1 MMKILKDKVRTMRR
15 KAQSWLGI
23 LVYDSARGQVDRGVF
38 TERLKA
44 TIGPVLNL
52 KYLQAIVKIDPPRVY
67 SEEASAAIKKT
78 LLRRQTSDKYRERIT
93 MLNEIR
99 ENASLDER
107 MENSKSPNIFATL
120 TLNWA
125 KIMGQNMDFA
135 QRVSERFNEL
145 FEEWQKET
153 GCHDF
158 SDLEVTEH
166 PQEYGNFLAG
176 FTRILLEETP
186 NKDISNSGE
195 FFRQAI
201 QEVSEEDFNGTI
213 QKAIV
218 PISSLITRETEA
230 QLTSALKANPEAKN
244 KITSPEVEAL
254 VEWEKGKQGWGGD
267 TNKAIK
273 LLGGSLTSDSK
284 MSNDQVDR
292 ATIFSSL
299 KMIGKRSILVN
310 LKDAIKGQLKVRL
323 IDCALRWLEKC
334 LLQKPRII
342 WNEREGGN
350 EVYKILM
357 KGCEDGKG

>member
-1 MMKILKDKVRTMRR
+1 MLNDKVKAMRK

-44 TIGPVLNL
+44 TIDPVLKL
-52 KYLQAIVKIDPPRVY
+52 KYMQAISKIDPPIAY

-78 LLRRQTSDKYRERIT
+78 LLRRQTPDRYRERIT

-107 MENSKSPNIFATL
+107 MENSKNPNIFATL
-120 TLNWA
+120 ILNWA
-125 KIMGQNMDFA
+125 KIMGQNTDFV

-158 SDLEVTEH
+158 SDLEVTEY
-166 PQEYGNFLAG
+166 PQEYGGFLAG

-186 NKDISNSGE
+186 NKDISNAGE

-201 QEVSEEDFNGTI
+201 REVSEEDFNGTI
-213 QKAIV
+213 QEAIV
-218 PISSLITRETEA
+218 PISPFIIRETEA

-267 TNKAIK
+267 TNRAIE
-273 LLGGSLTSDSK
+273 LLEGSLTSDSR
-284 MSNDQVDR
+284 MSSDQVNR
-292 ATIFSSL
+292 ATIFGSL
-299 KMIGKRSILVN
+299 KVIGRRSILAN
-310 LKDAIKGQLKVRL
+310 LKDAIKGQLRVRL
-323 IDCALRWLEKC
+323 IDCALRSLEKC

-342 WNEREGGN
+342 WNERKGGN

-357 KGCEDGKG
+357 KRCEDGKG